1 MLVVR
6 KLKNVYVLPC
16 YYITANS
23 TLDADHLS
31 SGIIPVKL
39 TIVTKNKQP
48 SASALKKRCSE
59 NMQQI
64 YRRTLMLKC
73 DFNKFAMQIYWNH
86 ISAWVSS
93 CKTALYFQ
101 NTFS

>member
-31 SGIIPVKL
+31 SGTIPVKL

-73 DFNKFAMQIYWNH
+73 DFNKFAMQIY
-86 ISAWVSS
+86 
-93 CKTALYFQ
+93 
-101 NTFS
+101 

>member
-73 DFNKFAMQIYWNH
+73 DFNKFAMGIY
-86 ISAWVSS
+86 
-93 CKTALYFQ
+93 
-101 NTFS
+101 

>member
-48 SASALKKRCSE
+48 SASALKKRRSE
-59 NMQQI
+59 NMQQM

-73 DFNKFAMQIYWNH
+73 DFNKVAMQIY
-86 ISAWVSS
+86 
-93 CKTALYFQ
+93 
-101 NTFS
+101 

>member
-6 KLKNVYVLPC
+6 KLKNVYVLPY

-73 DFNKFAMQIYWNH
+73 DFNKFAMQIY
-86 ISAWVSS
+86 
-93 CKTALYFQ
+93 
-101 NTFS
+101 

>member
-39 TIVTKNKQP
+39 KIVTKNKQP

-73 DFNKFAMQIYWNH
+73 DFNKFAMQIY
-86 ISAWVSS
+86 
-93 CKTALYFQ
+93 
-101 NTFS
+101 

>member
-1 MLVVR
+1 MLVVH
-6 KLKNVYVLPC
+6 KLKKKFYVLPC

-73 DFNKFAMQIYWNH
+73 DFIKFAMQIY
-86 ISAWVSS
+86 
-93 CKTALYFQ
+93 
-101 NTFS
+101 

>member
-31 SGIIPVKL
+31 SGIIPLKL

-73 DFNKFAMQIYWNH
+73 DFNKFAMQIY
-86 ISAWVSS
+86 
-93 CKTALYFQ
+93 
-101 NTFS
+101 

>member
-39 TIVTKNKQP
+39 TIVTKNKPP

-73 DFNKFAMQIYWNH
+73 DFNKFAMQIY
-86 ISAWVSS
+86 
-93 CKTALYFQ
+93 
-101 NTFS
+101 

>member
-48 SASALKKRCSE
+48 FASALKKRCSE

-73 DFNKFAMQIYWNH
+73 DFNKFAMQIY
-86 ISAWVSS
+86 
-93 CKTALYFQ
+93 
-101 NTFS
+101 

>member
-73 DFNKFAMQIYWNH
+73 DFNKFAMEIY
-86 ISAWVSS
+86 
-93 CKTALYFQ
+93 
-101 NTFS
+101 

>member
-31 SGIIPVKL
+31 SGIILVKL

-73 DFNKFAMQIYWNH
+73 DFNKFAMQIY
-86 ISAWVSS
+86 
-93 CKTALYFQ
+93 
-101 NTFS
+101 

>member
-48 SASALKKRCSE
+48 SASALKKKCSE

-73 DFNKFAMQIYWNH
+73 DFNKFAMQIY
-86 ISAWVSS
+86 
-93 CKTALYFQ
+93 
-101 NTFS
+101 